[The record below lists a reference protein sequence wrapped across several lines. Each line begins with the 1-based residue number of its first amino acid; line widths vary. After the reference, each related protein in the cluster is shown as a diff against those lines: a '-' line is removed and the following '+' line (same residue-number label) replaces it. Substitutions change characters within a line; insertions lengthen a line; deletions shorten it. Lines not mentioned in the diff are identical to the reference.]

1 MIVWVFVFLHE
12 TWVWTLL
19 PCQTLQTFI
28 EAQSCF
34 YWISHKLYKV
44 SSILVTDDGDQ
55 TCWWQVLDV
64 GDRFRMLMTDLIRRE
79 NHQNNEKSRQHNDSA
94 CQNLPWTSEMSPT
107 SLSPSPVMTE
117 FTRVTLMMKALFDYP
132 STTFDLENVIF
143 ILNWH
148 ASWPE
153 YNLQPFISHFKSFA
167 ELGIQRICIFY
178 L

>member
-1 MIVWVFVFLHE
+1 MSNSSNIHRSTIVLLLNIAYSMRE
-12 TWVWTLL
+12 TVWG
-19 PCQTLQTFI
+19 FI
-28 EAQSCF
+28 DVGNGWWRPNVLMTS
-34 YWISHKLYKV
+34 LR
-44 SSILVTDDGDQ
+44 
-55 TCWWQVLDV
+55 CWWPIQDV
-64 GDRFRMLMTDLIRRE
+64 DDRFNSRE
-79 NHQNNEKSRQHNDSA
+79 NHQNNEKSRRHNDSA
-94 CQNLPWTSEMSPT
+94 CQNLPSTCEMSPT
-107 SLSPSPVMTE
+107 SLSPSTVMAE
-117 FTRVTLMMKALFDYP
+117 FTRVTLMMKGLFDYP